1 MEYVKPVNEPIPDDL
16 FEENM
21 DDYLGI
27 GADADSA
34 TIALIVEQEKMG
46 DSISVDDKMMK
57 QYNAKAEA
65 IFRKQFSKAADAII
79 SSVYNNESMN
89 GEQTVFAAKVKQMT
103 EQLGKKQEELASLTN
118 LSSDRT
124 QAIASEIIENITKKK
139 MEAMDKDYIGL
150 KPRLEEKNTNQT
162 NNSGSSSTSIIPST
176 FTPTTTTPSTTTTT
190 TSSSSTSS
198 KSTSS
203 KSKSNKS
210 YNWDDDPFDPYDNP
224 YMKK

>member
-1 MEYVKPVNEPIPDDL
+1 
-16 FEENM
+16 
-21 DDYLGI
+21 
-27 GADADSA
+27 
-34 TIALIVEQEKMG
+34 
-46 DSISVDDKMMK
+46 
-57 QYNAKAEA
+57 
-65 IFRKQFSKAADAII
+65 
-79 SSVYNNESMN
+79 MN